1 VSKYRPAQQY
11 HQVVKAVVSKDFRFV
26 HIDAG
31 IGENGLQR
39 VLTETNE
46 DEILHC
52 FLYPIIDK
60 MVRDEFLDLQGIALT
75 IHITWV

>member
-1 VSKYRPAQQY
+1 MSKYRPDKQY

-31 IGENGLQR
+31 IGANGIQR
-39 VLTETNE
+39 VMTETNE

-52 FLYPIIDK
+52 YLYPVIDK
-60 MVRDEFLDLQGIALT
+60 MVRDEFLDLQDIALT

>member
-1 VSKYRPAQQY
+1 M
-11 HQVVKAVVSKDFRFV
+11 SKDFRFV